1 MEKYLWAKKNLVDG
15 VPMWLPLTV
24 HLNDTAEICGLLYE
38 HWLSDGVKYFLEKA
52 IISDVE
58 NKEDLLKNLCKFLG
72 AVHDIGKATPIF

>member
-58 NKEDLLKNLCKFLG
+58 KKKIYLKTF
-72 AVHDIGKATPIF
+72 VSF